1 MKFEATAVADG
12 MSHPDKGISSA
23 LDLAVKSAETDTLK
37 RCSQNL
43 GRVFGLDLKNKVTKN
58 MLPLTVKHFEER
70 LAARNAAIAAND
82 HGVRTIEH
90 APAAIEDHS
99 KAESENRSEE
109 HTSEL
114 QSLMRISYA
123 VFCLKKKKTKSIKN
137 TTN

>member
-1 MKFEATAVADG
+1 MR
-12 MSHPDKGISSA
+12 ISDWSSDVCSSDLA

-99 KAESENRSEE
+99 TAESENTVENAASEPEARQQAADKAESAQPAATSPKPEIERE
-109 HTSEL
+109 H
-114 QSLMRISYA
+114 
-123 VFCLKKKKTKSIKN
+123 V
-137 TTN
+137 

>member
-1 MKFEATAVADG
+1 MRISDWSSDVCSSDLVIHTQLIISARDGSEAKRIFEANAVGDG

-90 APAAIEDHS
+90 EPA
-99 KAESENRSEE
+99 RSEE

-114 QSLMRISYA
+114 
-123 VFCLKKKKTKSIKN
+123 
-137 TTN
+137 

>member
-1 MKFEATAVADG
+1 

-99 KAESENRSEE
+99 KAESENTVENAASEPEASQQAADKARS
-109 HTSEL
+109 
-114 QSLMRISYA
+114 
-123 VFCLKKKKTKSIKN
+123 KKRGVGKRGVRKV
-137 TTN
+137 

>member
-1 MKFEATAVADG
+1 MRISDWSSDVCSSDLLIISARDGSEAKLIFEANAVGDG

-70 LAARNAAIAAND
+70 LAARNAAISANE
-82 HGVRTIEH
+82 HGVQTGR
-90 APAAIEDHS
+90 
-99 KAESENRSEE
+99 AEGRERG
-109 HTSEL
+109 
-114 QSLMRISYA
+114 
-123 VFCLKKKKTKSIKN
+123 
-137 TTN
+137 